1 MMEFKYGE
9 LNQDF
14 YEVQIYAVGQSVDL
28 TTCRI
33 SKSVME
39 FFITKLAKFIHSKYG
54 YDIYIYD
61 GNTIDLN
68 FILKQ
73 SFNGIN
79 NKVSFKVGL
88 GIADRHD
95 KLQLNDFVLD
105 SAMGLL
111 ADEKHICDVDCSI
124 SKNEEY
130 IERPKEVDKLGP
142 FLAHGIM
149 RRYREMRRPTKTWF
163 KNQVID
169 FENK

>member
-61 GNTIDLN
+61 ENTIDLN

-73 SFNGIN
+73 PFNGIS
-79 NKVSFKVGL
+79 NKISFKVGL

-95 KLQLNDFVLD
+95 ELELNDFALD
-105 SAMGLL
+105 SAITLL
-111 ADEKHICDVDCSI
+111 SDEKRIYHVDCAI

-130 IERPKEVDKLGP
+130 IEQEKEWDKLGH
-142 FLAHGIM
+142 FLVHGTM
-149 RRYREMRRPTKTWF
+149 RDYRNKWWPTVTVF
-163 KNQVID
+163 KD
-169 FENK
+169 KE